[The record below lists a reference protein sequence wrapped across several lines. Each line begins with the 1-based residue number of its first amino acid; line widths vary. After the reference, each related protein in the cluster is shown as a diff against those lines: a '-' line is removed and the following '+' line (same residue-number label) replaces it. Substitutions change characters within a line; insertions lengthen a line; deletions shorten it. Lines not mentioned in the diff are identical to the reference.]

1 MLETSNL
8 AAGYGQTL
16 ISDINLK
23 AEPGK
28 ITVLIGPNGSGKS
41 TILKTLTS
49 QLKILG
55 GSVSL
60 LGKDMARMKEA
71 DVAACISMVMT
82 ERIHPESMTCREVA
96 ATGRYPHTG
105 RLGILSDED
114 WRAVDDA
121 LKLVHAESFASKD
134 FAKVSDGQRQLIML
148 ARAICQDTA
157 VIILDEPTS
166 YLGMHYKLELLKV
179 IRCLAHESTKL

>member
-41 TILKTLTS
+41 TILKTLTR
-49 QLKILG
+49 QLKILD

-60 LGKDMARMKEA
+60 LGK
-71 DVAACISMVMT
+71 
-82 ERIHPESMTCREVA
+82 
-96 ATGRYPHTG
+96 
-105 RLGILSDED
+105 
-114 WRAVDDA
+114 
-121 LKLVHAESFASKD
+121 
-134 FAKVSDGQRQLIML
+134 
-148 ARAICQDTA
+148 
-157 VIILDEPTS
+157 
-166 YLGMHYKLELLKV
+166 
-179 IRCLAHESTKL
+179 